1 MSSTGSTP
9 ETFQPRSIDV
19 LSGRGKATYSHPGNQ
34 RYLQVI
40 EETLEE
46 YLVTESK
53 LAKSRVVRN
62 IVRTLEKKEG
72 RKFLVKNSKTGDWTE
87 LDNKAVMD
95 KVGHSLRDMKAT
107 KLGRGGR
114 LAREAHYAAL
124 EREINRNRRL
134 HAMLPNLK
142 QPSAAPFVP
151 EGLASL
157 LRPIIRAA
165 PMETLQHP
173 NFGSALRTTMSNDP
187 SFRMDPSFNA
197 RFAASGGFGVLSGGM
212 PGVGGG
218 MVGIP
223 GGMGGAGMDPSFTES
238 LLASR
243 RVLMHEQQLIDQSL
257 QRAMAG
263 GQGSMMGMG
272 MGRPSGLDPDLIYSS
287 GLR

>member
-1 MSSTGSTP
+1 MSSPP
-9 ETFQPRSIDV
+9 ETFQPRAIDV

-34 RYLQVI
+34 RYLQII

-72 RKFLVKNSKTGDWTE
+72 RKFLVKSSKTGDWTE

-142 QPSAAPFVP
+142 QPSASATSYATD
-151 EGLASL
+151 ELASL
-157 LRPIIRAA
+157 LRPIIRGIPA
-165 PMETLQHP
+165 ETLQHP
-173 NFGSALRTTMSNDP
+173 SFGSALRTTMSNDP
-187 SFRMDPSFNA
+187 GFRMDPAFNS
-197 RFAASGGFGVLSGGM
+197 RFAGGFSGM
-212 PGVGGG
+212 GGG
-218 MVGIP
+218 LV
-223 GGMGGAGMDPSFTES
+223 GGMGNLGSTMAGPSYTET

-243 RVLMHEQQLIDQSL
+243 RALIHEQQLIDQSL
-257 QRAMAG
+257 HRAMAG
-263 GQGSMMGMG
+263 GGHGVMMGMG
-272 MGRPSGLDPDLIYSS
+272 TNRRGGIDPDLIYST

>member
-1 MSSTGSTP
+1 MSSPS
-9 ETFQPRSIDV
+9 ETFQPRAIDV

-34 RYLQVI
+34 RYLQII

-53 LAKSRVVRN
+53 HAKSRVVRN

-72 RKFLVKNSKTGDWTE
+72 RKFLVKCSKTGDWTE

-134 HAMLPNLK
+134 HAMLPTLK
-142 QPSAAPFVP
+142 QPSATSFAPDD
-151 EGLASL
+151 LASM
-157 LRPIIRAA
+157 LRPIIRGI
-165 PMETLQHP
+165 PVENLQHP
-173 NFGSALRTTMSNDP
+173 HFGAALRTTMSHDP
-187 SFRMDPSFNA
+187 GFRMDPAFNS
-197 RFAASGGFGVLSGGM
+197 RFAGGFGGIGSGGM
-212 PGVGGG
+212 GSLGGH
-218 MVGIP
+218 I
-223 GGMGGAGMDPSFTES
+223 AGPSFTES

-243 RVLMHEQQLIDQSL
+243 RALIHEQQLIDQSL
-257 QRAMAG
+257 HRAMTGG
-263 GQGSMMGMG
+263 GQGVMLGMG
-272 MGRPSGLDPDLIYSS
+272 TNLRGGIDPDFIYST